1 MLVRTWTLVSVE
13 KRPSGVFYEAKYLD
27 CYGKQR
33 ELLFAASDELD
44 ALNQWRKYAE
54 RYHEFED
61 EFDRAHATFKHEAAA
76 EDTNKPC
83 ADA

>member
-27 CYGKQR
+27 GYGKQM
-33 ELLFAASDELD
+33 ELLFAARDELD

-54 RYHEFED
+54 RYHDYED
-61 EFDRAHATFKHEAAA
+61 EFDRTHAAKHEATA